1 MANASEGSS
10 QQFTEVNAL
19 NSKLMLD
26 EQLDNRRELL
36 ARSRAWESLQFR
48 VANDAAT
55 ISHAIN
61 AGIVLSGQVGTT
73 SAQQTVSPV
82 RTGSGDNLAAGSVPA
97 NRIVDETGAV
107 AAGGIDSAT
116 AQATL
121 NNVTAQLGEL
131 TALVDQLAQNIK
143 QSSSAQNS
151 ASLMAILAPFIASLA
166 GSKAESTPP
175 TA

>member
-1 MANASEGSS
+1 MANCSESSS

-26 EQLDNRRELL
+26 EQLDNRREVL
-36 ARSRAWESLQFR
+36 ARARAWESLQFR

-73 SAQQTVSPV
+73 SAQQTVSPI
-82 RTGSGDNLAAGSVPA
+82 RTGASDNLAAGSAPA

-107 AAGGIDSAT
+107 AAGGINASVAE
-116 AQATL
+116 AAL
-121 NNVTAQLGEL
+121 GNVTAQLGN
-131 TALVDQLAQNIK
+131 LVTEVAGLAAIV
-143 QSSSAQNS
+143 AQIVTN
-151 ASLMAILAPFIASLA
+151 ARQ
-166 GSKAESTPP
+166 TP
-175 TA
+175 AA